1 MTHHEW
7 SKNHCC
13 KKGIDVVV
21 LVHSCRALVKY
32 YRPRVDTKHE
42 AKEAKEG
49 RLPYISM
56 STVTIAR
63 GHECHDSV
71 NYLCATIIRK
81 LLVSFFETA
90 FEFSPYMTIATVIFK
105 TRL

>member
-1 MTHHEW
+1 
-7 SKNHCC
+7 
-13 KKGIDVVV
+13 
-21 LVHSCRALVKY
+21 
-32 YRPRVDTKHE
+32 
-42 AKEAKEG
+42 
-49 RLPYISM
+49 M